1 MKVDATRTAAMTRG
15 PDIELT
21 GRERELLATLSFDA
35 LSPDSWVQTQPLM
48 TELAER
54 LLERKAVPE
63 VRLRYFIDP
72 TCNPGGRGKSRKDVF
87 EKNGTRGD
95 EILRH
100 PHFLKY
106 LEYFAYGPDLPSDIV
121 ATFKDTAASFGHL
134 SGSEVLDL
142 APAARALVRRYHL
155 NPYESS
161 EEFFK
166 LALECGAA
174 PWSAD
179 TLRKSIRAIRS

>member
-1 MKVDATRTAAMTRG
+1 
-15 PDIELT
+15 
-21 GRERELLATLSFDA
+21 
-35 LSPDSWVQTQPLM
+35 M

-54 LLERKAVPE
+54 LLERKAVSE
-63 VRLRYFIDP
+63 VRLRYFSDSG
-72 TCNPGGRGKSRKDVF
+72 CNPGGRGKSRKDVF
-87 EKNGTRGD
+87 EKNGTRGE

-106 LEYFAYGPDLPSDIV
+106 LEYFVYGPDLPGDIISK
-121 ATFKDTAASFGHL
+121 FKDTAASFGHL
-134 SGSEVLDL
+134 SGSDVLDL
-142 APAARALVRRYHL
+142 APAARALVRRYRL
-155 NPYESS
+155 NPHDAS

-179 TLRKSIRAIRS
+179 TLRKSVGAIRPGTP